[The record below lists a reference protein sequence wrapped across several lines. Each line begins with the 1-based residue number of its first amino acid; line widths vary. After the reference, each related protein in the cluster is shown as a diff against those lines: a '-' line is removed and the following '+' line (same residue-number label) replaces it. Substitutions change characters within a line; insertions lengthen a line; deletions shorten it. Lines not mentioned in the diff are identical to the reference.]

1 MEVQRQRSRP
11 LVEYRGQAYDC
22 SHTTKVLHSTRA
34 GLAGGNPPAFSAF
47 YLSRRMRNRTYGGVR
62 GQRGQ
67 PLTLL
72 AGVLTEPYGGER
84 GPHDVALHL
93 SASSLLRG

>member
-1 MEVQRQRSRP
+1 
-11 LVEYRGQAYDC
+11 
-22 SHTTKVLHSTRA
+22 
-34 GLAGGNPPAFSAF
+34 
-47 YLSRRMRNRTYGGVR
+47 MRNRTYGGVR